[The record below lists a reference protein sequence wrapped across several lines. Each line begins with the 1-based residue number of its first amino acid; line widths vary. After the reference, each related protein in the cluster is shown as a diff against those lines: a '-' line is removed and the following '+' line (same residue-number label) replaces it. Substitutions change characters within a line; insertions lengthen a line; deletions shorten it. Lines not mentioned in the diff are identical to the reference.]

1 MNLQRL
7 ACTLVMMTTMVL
19 AGCGGGGGGGSMT
32 GMMETPTPTP
42 ETPTPDSGLMP
53 SVSVFDDLT
62 VTQEV
67 ADNIVTA
74 IGRAA
79 EATPRAGSV
88 TQSSNVDSSGVTA
101 DQVEVTA
108 EYGASVPRFSVRNGT
123 EWSIG
128 MGEGNP
134 SPISDTTPPWKGAEL
149 SKRIAGGTL
158 YVDAYTD
165 IDAPTEVT
173 TGATYDFTFPGI
185 NVGGSF
191 VNQNANIS
199 LPAVLNGVSGRAAC
213 TGCSYVYRTGQLEMT
228 GGSMTFTPSDNSSP
242 TTLTPSGTTQTTP
255 DTDYLSGGV
264 WLVVPDNATSADDYV
279 FGAFVD
285 GNDPFD
291 QSNIMALQGTA
302 TYEGG
307 ATGVYSEKTAESTAI
322 GYFNGDVE
330 LTANFGGTS
339 DLGTISGSI
348 TNFEVDGEPDDG
360 TLNLGTAPI
369 GSQNSGFFE
378 GAVTGSDDE
387 RTYVGNW
394 GGQFF
399 GNGESDGKPGSV
411 GGTFGGSST
420 DDAVNFVGAFG
431 AHKQ

>member
-7 ACTLVMMTTMVL
+7 LCTLFMMTTTPSTPTTPTTPTSPME
-19 AGCGGGGGGGSMT
+19 GGGS
-32 GMMETPTPTP
+32 
-42 ETPTPDSGLMP
+42 MP

-74 IGRAA
+74 IGKAA
-79 EATPRAGSV
+79 NATPRAGSV
-88 TQSSNVDSSGVTA
+88 TQSSNVDSGGITT

-108 EYGASVPRFSVRNGT
+108 EYGASGPSFEVRNGT
-123 EWSIG
+123 AWSIG

-149 SKRIAGGTL
+149 SKDVNGGTV

-165 IDAPTEVT
+165 IEEPTT
-173 TGATYDFTFPGI
+173 TPVSGQTMRLDD
-185 NVGGSF
+185 
-191 VNQNANIS
+191 
-199 LPAVLNGVSGRAAC
+199 LPAGTPLMVTLDTLNARRGPGTLNGVSGTFHCDRA
-213 TGCSYVYRTGQLEMT
+213 G
-228 GGSMTFTPSDNSSP
+228 GGSCPVRFISSGGVTGTSFSGTDWMFTPQ
-242 TTLTPSGTTQTTP
+242 GTTTTTES

-264 WLVVPDNATSADDYV
+264 WLFVPDNAASADDYV

-291 QSNIMALQGTA
+291 QSNIMALQGSA
-302 TYEGG
+302 RYEGD

-378 GAVTGSDDE
+378 GAVTGDDDE
-387 RTYVGNW
+387 RMYVGNW

-411 GGTFGGSST
+411 GGTFGGHST

>member
-7 ACTLVMMTTMVL
+7 VCTLFMITTMAL
-19 AGCGGGGGGGSMT
+19 AGCGGGGGGGSSMT
-32 GMMETPTPTP
+32 GGG
-42 ETPTPDSGLMP
+42 SMP
-53 SVSVFDDLT
+53 SVSVFDDLN

-67 ADNIVTA
+67 ADNVVAA

-88 TQSSNVDSSGVTA
+88 TQSSNVDSSGVTT
-101 DQVEVTA
+101 DQVDVTA
-108 EYGASVPRFSVRNGT
+108 EYGASVPRFSVSNGT

-134 SPISDTTPPWKGAEL
+134 SPISDTTSPWKGAEL
-149 SKRIAGGTL
+149 SKRVNGGTV

-165 IDAPTEVT
+165 IEAPTTQQESSTV
-173 TGATYDFTFPGI
+173 GGVGSIVSPGQSIRYEGGGNSFTFMVRQDGFGCLGGSICAGQGI
-185 NVGGSF
+185 N
-191 VNQNANIS
+191 ANDFSATKNPDGNWEILA
-199 LPAVLNGVSGRAAC
+199 LPSGAMPVSGGA
-213 TGCSYVYRTGQLEMT
+213 
-228 GGSMTFTPSDNSSP
+228 
-242 TTLTPSGTTQTTP
+242 QTVTVP

-264 WLVVPDNATSADDYV
+264 WLVVPNDATSADDYV

-291 QSNIMALQGTA
+291 QANLVALQGTA

-307 ATGVYSEKTAESTAI
+307 ATGVYSGKTAESTAI
-322 GYFNGDVE
+322 GYFDGDVE
-330 LTANFGGTS
+330 LTANFGGAS
-339 DLGTISGSI
+339 ALGTISGAI
-348 TNFEVDGEPDDG
+348 TNFVVDGELDTG
-360 TLNLGTAPI
+360 RLNLGTAAI

-378 GAVTGSDDE
+378 GAVSGSDEE

-411 GGTFGGSST
+411 GGTFGGRST
-420 DDAVNFVGAFG
+420 DDAISFVGVFG